1 MIDRVSA
8 LCVAG
13 SVLLA
18 AALPLEFRSQLSSTT
33 EPGEAPERTDA
44 TLPVQHD
51 QPAINQLTATILARP
66 LFASTRRPA
75 EAALADHPETSL
87 SDMRLTGILITPDQ
101 HLAIFAPTDGKPL
114 VRSEGE
120 MISDWRI
127 ENITTQSISLSG
139 PTGTTTLEPK
149 ADPNLVRVQSVQP
162 AAAPPQP
169 PPTAAVNP
177 QPPPL
182 PNAPARP
189 PIPTRRSN
197 R

>member
-33 EPGEAPERTDA
+33 EAGEAPERTDA
-44 TLPVQHD
+44 PLPVQHD
-51 QPAINQLTATILARP
+51 RPAINQLTATILARP

-101 HLAIFAPTDGKPL
+101 HLAIFAPTGGKPL

>member
-8 LCVAG
+8 LCLAG

-33 EPGEAPERTDA
+33 EPDKLPAKTDEKA
-44 TLPVQHD
+44 SVQND
-51 QPAINQLTATILARP
+51 QPAISQLTASIFARP
-66 LFASTRRPA
+66 LFNPTRRPA
-75 EAALADHPETSL
+75 EAASADHPETSL
-87 SDMRLTGILITPDQ
+87 SDMRLTGILITSDQ
-101 HLAIFAPTDGKPL
+101 HLAIFAPAGGKLL

-127 ENITTQSISLSG
+127 ESIATESIVLTG

-149 ADPNLVRVQSVQP
+149 ADTNLVRGQTGQP
-162 AAAPPQP
+162 AAAPPQTQP
-169 PPTAAVNP
+169 AAAVNP
-177 QPPPL
+177 QPAPAT
-182 PNAPARP
+182 NAAARP
-189 PIPTRRSN
+189 PIPIRRSN